1 GGDRWSAPIGIADE
15 PEHQRQ
21 RPFFWER
28 AKGGLA
34 LYGVGG
40 SGTTTALA
48 TLAVSL
54 ARAHTPAELHLYV
67 LDFGTQALAPL
78 AGLPHVGRRRRAR
91 PRHPR
96 GDDRRP
102 RQRDPDG
109 GCQPD
114 SREARLPARR
124 PLRLRQLRAERQP
137 GPEDGAWSLHRRR
150 EPPRSTAGP
159 AGRGHA

>member
-1 GGDRWSAPIGIADE
+1 MSLDDLAATIDEDAAPWAAPLGLADE

-54 ARAHTPAELHLYV
+54 ARAHTAAELHLYV

-78 AGLPHVGRRRRAR
+78 TGLPHVGAVVGAAERDRQERLVRHLRSELQRRRRLVAEAGVDGVAERMADGR
-91 PRHPR
+91 P
-96 GDDRRP
+96 
-102 RQRDPDG
+102 
-109 GCQPD
+109 
-114 SREARLPARR
+114 LPAVV
-124 PLRLRQLRAERQP
+124 LLL
-137 GPEDGAWSLHRRR
+137 
-150 EPPRSTAGP
+150 
-159 AGRGHA
+159 